1 MKTLIKKM
9 YSSKLI
15 KSGIWYTIGTFF
27 VQGIGFLTL
36 PIFNRLLSPSE
47 NGVIT
52 VYSTYVGIFTIL
64 IGIGLESAVSR
75 GRFDFKEDYEKFLS
89 SILFLA
95 SITFA
100 IWLMIGITF
109 KVPIAK
115 FINIKPDFVILLILQ
130 SFFGFVVSFAS
141 TKYSIEY
148 KFKKFLLISI
158 TSTLINVGLSII
170 LINGLTTN
178 RYYGRIKGGAYVTI
192 IYGVILYAIFM
203 IKGKKLVDLKY
214 WKYALPISLPMVFHQ
229 LSSIALNSSDALMIE
244 KIIGV
249 AETGIYGFAYKMGLI
264 VSIAWTATN
273 KAWVPWFFENMKAEK
288 YEEILEKT
296 KYYIILFSCITFIL
310 IFISPEIS
318 IIIGTKAYSQGIG
331 LVPVIMI
338 SYYFVFLYSL
348 PVNLEFYTKKTK
360 YIATGTFM
368 AAVANIVLN
377 LIFIRKFG
385 YVAAAWTTVAS
396 YILLF
401 VYHYVI
407 ALRISDVRVF
417 KIMHF
422 VYGISFVTVS
432 SVLFYFIKD
441 MWIIRYAIIIMVCL
455 IIGFSLKKKI
465 AVFIKK

>member
-1 MKTLIKKM
+1 M

-27 VQGIGFLTL
+27 VQGISFLTL
-36 PIFNRLLSPSE
+36 PIFNRLLSPGE
-47 NGVIT
+47 NGVVT

-89 SILFLA
+89 SLLFLS

-100 IWLMIGITF
+100 IWLVIGMTF

-115 FINIKPDFVILLILQ
+115 FIGIKPDLVILLLAQ
-130 SFFGFVVSFAS
+130 SFFGFVLSFAS

-148 KFKKFLLISI
+148 KFKKFLFVSI

-178 RYYGRIKGGAYVTI
+178 RYYGRIEGGAFVTI

-203 IKGKKLVDLKY
+203 VKGKKLIGLKY
-214 WKYALPISLPMVFHQ
+214 WKYALPISLPMIFHQ
-229 LSSIALNSSDALMIE
+229 LSGIALNSADAIMIE
-244 KIIGV
+244 KMVGV
-249 AETGIYGFAYKMGLI
+249 AATGIYGFAYKMGLI
-264 VSIAWTATN
+264 VSIVWTASN
-273 KAWVPWFFENMKAEK
+273 KAWVPWFFQKMKEEK
-288 YEEILEKT
+288 YEEISEKT
-296 KYYIILFSCITFIL
+296 KYYIILFSCITFVL

-318 IIIGTKAYSQGIG
+318 IVIGTEAYSQGIG

-338 SYYFVFLYSL
+338 GYYFVFLYSL

-368 AAVANIVLN
+368 AAIANIGLN
-377 LIFIRKFG
+377 FILIPKFG
-385 YVAAAWTTVAS
+385 YIAAGWTTVIS
-396 YILLF
+396 YFLLF
-401 VYHYVI
+401 VYHYAI
-407 ALRISDVRVF
+407 ALKISDIRVF
-417 KIMHF
+417 NIMHF
-422 VYGISFVTVS
+422 IYGISFITVS
-432 SVLFYFIKD
+432 SVVFYFIKD
-441 MWIIRYAIIIMVCL
+441 MWIIRYAIIILACL
-455 IIGFSLKKKI
+455 IIGFNLKKKI
-465 AVFIKK
+465 AVFVNK